1 MQIIRSLVKPL
12 PPALVNTIM
21 KTKIN
26 FMKMKLFI
34 PGLILSLLLIGVAS
48 SAQTKTPN
56 IHERQERQQARIA
69 HGVKSGQLTAR
80 ETEHLEAREAKIQ
93 HDKKMAKADGKVTH
107 AERAKLERE
116 ENHASQAIYR
126 QKHDAQHR

>member
-1 MQIIRSLVKPL
+1 
-12 PPALVNTIM
+12 M

-26 FMKMKLFI
+26 FMKTKLFI
-34 PGLILSLLLIGVAS
+34 PAFILSILLAGLSS
-48 SAQTKTPN
+48 SAQTKTPGIN
-56 IHERQERQQARIA
+56 ERQERQQARIA
-69 HGVKSGQLTAR
+69 SGVKTGQLTAR

-93 HDKKMAKADGKVTH
+93 HDKKIAKSDGKVTH

-116 ENHASQAIYR
+116 ENRASKAIYR

>member
-1 MQIIRSLVKPL
+1 
-12 PPALVNTIM
+12 M

-26 FMKMKLFI
+26 FMKKKLFFS
-34 PGLILSLLLIGVAS
+34 GFILSLLLIGISS

-56 IHERQERQQARIA
+56 INERQERQQARIA
-69 HGVKSGQLTAR
+69 KGVNNGQLTAR

-93 HDKKMAKADGKVTH
+93 HDKRMAKADGKVTP

-116 ENHASQAIYR
+116 ENRTSKAIYR